1 MDMISV
7 CSSEWNVYWKFNE
20 IFPNQN
26 ALPGDSRYGINQ
38 FLCLNVCMLFICL
51 IKFKLFVNANQI
63 VKIKL
68 I

>member
-1 MDMISV
+1 MNRISV

-26 ALPGDSRYGINQ
+26 ASPGDSKYGINQ
-38 FLCLNVCMLFICL
+38 YLVLKCVYVVYLF
-51 IKFKLFVNANQI
+51 KFKLFVNANQI

-68 I
+68 